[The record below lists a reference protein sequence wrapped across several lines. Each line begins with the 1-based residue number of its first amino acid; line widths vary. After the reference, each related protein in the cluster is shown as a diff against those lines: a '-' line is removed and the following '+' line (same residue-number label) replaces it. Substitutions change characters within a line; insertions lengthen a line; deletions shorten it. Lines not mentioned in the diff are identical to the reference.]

1 MTRNFESAKNRSF
14 YFFQFL
20 FNFKYVFQI
29 DLKSTAKMFG
39 KKFACGASPNEE
51 ADEIVIQ
58 GDFIDECISIIN
70 TKFPEVKY
78 FFMKVAI

>member
-1 MTRNFESAKNRSF
+1 
-14 YFFQFL
+14 
-20 FNFKYVFQI
+20 
-29 DLKSTAKMFG
+29 MFG

-78 FFMKVAI
+78 FFMKVAILNII